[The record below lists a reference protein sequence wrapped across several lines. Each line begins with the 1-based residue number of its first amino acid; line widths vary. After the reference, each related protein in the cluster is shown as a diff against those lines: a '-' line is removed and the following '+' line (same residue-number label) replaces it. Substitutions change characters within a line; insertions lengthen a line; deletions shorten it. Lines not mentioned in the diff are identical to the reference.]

1 MKTSTPAFDR
11 DYYRRFYLEPRTAVT
26 STQEMNALGNFIA
39 AYTQRIG
46 LPVKRILDAGC
57 GIGLLRAPLLKQLPR
72 AAYVG
77 VEVSEYL
84 CERYG
89 WEHSTVQDFRATH
102 PFDLVVCYDILQY
115 LDEGE
120 VTRACTNLARL
131 CRGVLFFSALTAED
145 WKENCDQRRT
155 DSNVMLRPAEWYRRR
170 LRRQFREIGAG
181 FWLRRSA
188 PLTVWELETVS

>member
-1 MKTSTPAFDR
+1 M
-11 DYYRRFYLEPRTAVT
+11 
-26 STQEMNALGNFIA
+26 Q
-39 AYTQRIG
+39 
-46 LPVKRILDAGC
+46 
-57 GIGLLRAPLLKQLPR
+57 PLLATKQLPR